1 MMTDAA
7 SALILIVDDEPLNVD
22 LLEQE
27 LDDVGY
33 RTDTAF
39 GGLEALAKVDAN
51 PPDLILLDV
60 MMPDLD
66 GITVCRQLKDDPTTH
81 MIPIVIMTALSAIE
95 DRVRGIE
102 AGADDFLTKPVDD
115 RELLARIRTAL
126 KTKLATDTTA
136 DELAAV
142 ERDQEKSEAVL
153 RKVLPDN
160 ITRRL
165 KEGEETITDSY
176 EEVTV
181 LFSDIVGFTTI
192 SHKRSSGEIVAALGQ
207 VFLRFDEL
215 VDFHGLEK
223 IKTLGDGYMVVGGAS
238 KPLSNH
244 THATALLALAMLETS
259 EELDLGEDLDL
270 TMRFGIHIGPVVAG
284 VLGSDRFTYDVWG
297 DAVNIAS
304 RMESH
309 SLPGRIQVSEPVYNK
324 LRGAFRF
331 ESRGTIEVKG
341 IGPMNTYFL
350 IMPYKEA

>member
-1 MMTDAA
+1 MMTGPA

-27 LDDVGY
+27 LGDLGY

-39 GGLEALAKVDAN
+39 GGLEALAKVAAN

-81 MIPIVIMTALSAIE
+81 LIPIVIMTALSAVE

-126 KTKLATDTTA
+126 KTKLAIDSTA

-142 ERDQEKSEAVL
+142 EQEQEKSEAVL
-153 RKVLPDN
+153 RRVLPEN
-160 ITRRL
+160 IARRL
-165 KEGEETITDSY
+165 KEGETTITDSY
-176 EEVTV
+176 DEVTV

-192 SHKRSSGEIVAALGQ
+192 SHERSSDEIVAALGQ

-215 VDFHGLEK
+215 VDGHGLEK
-223 IKTLGDGYMVVGGAS
+223 IKTIGDGYMVVGGAS
-238 KPLSNH
+238 KPLENH
-244 THATALLALAMLETS
+244 THATGRLALAMLEAS
-259 EELDLGEDLDL
+259 RSFDLGEGLEL

-309 SLPGRIQVSEPVYNK
+309 SLPGRIQVSEPVYNR
-324 LRGAFRF
+324 LRDKFRF
-331 ESRGTIEVKG
+331 EPRGTIEVKG
-341 IGPMNTYFL
+341 IGPMSTYFL
-350 IMPYKEA
+350 AARHEEE

>member
-27 LDDVGY
+27 LGDLGY
-33 RTDTAF
+33 RTESAF
-39 GGLEALAKVDAN
+39 GGLEALAKVAAN

-81 MIPIVIMTALSAIE
+81 LIPIIIMTALNAIE
-95 DRVRGIE
+95 DRVQGIE

-126 KTKLATDTTA
+126 KTKLATDTAA

-181 LFSDIVGFTTI
+181 LFSDIVGFTAI
-192 SHKRSSGEIVAALGQ
+192 SHERSSGEIVAALGQ

-244 THATALLALAMLETS
+244 THATALLALAMLEAS
-259 EELDLGEDLDL
+259 EGLDLAEDLDL

-324 LRGAFRF
+324 LRDEFRF

-350 IMPYKEA
+350 TFPNDDA